1 MAVWILVAAGVWL
14 VAMGALG
21 VCAGLVKE
29 TDRAQS
35 DVVASARRE
44 PFLPPNRPRIWT
56 PSRAAR
62 AHIARRLAGGS
73 RTSDGG

>member
-29 TDRAQS
+29 TDWAQR
-35 DVVASARRE
+35 DVFASARRA
-44 PFLPPNRPRIWT
+44 PFLPPNRPRIST

-62 AHIARRLAGGS
+62 AHVVRRPPGGS
-73 RTSDGG
+73 RASVGG